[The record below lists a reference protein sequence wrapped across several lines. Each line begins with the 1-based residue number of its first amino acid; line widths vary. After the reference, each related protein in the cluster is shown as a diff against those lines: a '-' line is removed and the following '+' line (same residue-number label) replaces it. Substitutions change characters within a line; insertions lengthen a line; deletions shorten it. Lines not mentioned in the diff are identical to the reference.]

1 MSDMPHD
8 LAAVY
13 ALDAVDT
20 DERQV
25 FDGHLADCPDCQAE
39 VDAIRDTLVIL
50 APAAPPPPALRQA
63 VLAAVAAEPK
73 PGLVQPLPS
82 PQPPRSRAEIRS
94 IRERPRRRRRRFLAG
109 LAAAAV
115 VAGVVLTWRP
125 WSTQTPPTPT
135 AVTEVLE
142 APDAQHYP
150 GPAAGPVTASV
161 VRSAAEGRSV
171 LVPDRLPDPGPGKT
185 YQMWYVPPQGN
196 PVSAG
201 LLAGTAPALLE
212 GSGQDAAAVALSV
225 EPTGGSPQPTTTP
238 VLVIPLA

>member
-1 MSDMPHD
+1 MSDVPHD

-13 ALDAVDT
+13 ALDALDAA
-20 DERQV
+20 EREV
-25 FDGHLADCPDCQAE
+25 FDGHLAECSDCRAE
-39 VDAIRDTLVIL
+39 VEAIRESLVGL
-50 APAAPPPPALRQA
+50 APAAIPPPALREA
-63 VLAAVAAEPK
+63 VLAAVAADPK
-73 PGLVQPLPS
+73 RPAVAPL
-82 PQPPRSRAEIRS
+82 SRHSGAEIRS
-94 IRERPRRRRRRFLAG
+94 RSERRRRRRFLAG

-125 WSTQTPPTPT
+125 WSPSTPPTAPT
-135 AVTEVLE
+135 PNAVTQVLA
-142 APDAQHYP
+142 APDAQRYP
-150 GPAAGPVTASV
+150 GPTSGPVTASV
-161 VRSAAEGRSV
+161 VRSPSEGRAV
-171 LVPDRLPDPGPGKT
+171 LVPDRLPEPGAGKT

-201 LLAGTAPALLE
+201 LLAGTAPTLLE